1 MHVQIPTTMAFVLCD
16 ESIGGVGVIILAAL
30 VVAAAGVILK
40 LRLSF
45 AALRKIFIIA
55 TVVCFAAMAAV
66 ALIGLELYSE
76 LIREHGITEWLTVDF
91 LLAACVIGVVATARI
106 ARRGRPLP
114 IGLFLAYGYF
124 VAFYREL
131 EWGAAFTGGERL
143 WRRRHLINPRAY
155 WDISYFEK
163 FSRKLD
169 VPRFPEALYAVHM
182 ITAGLLILLGAIAVV
197 YIIRHRE
204 TFLKQMRKLSAT
216 VYGRYF
222 LLGLGGYLG
231 AHVIGKIIHWIH
243 EAMHVTGF
251 PHRLVEEPFELA
263 GAMAFFFS
271 MLAMWRAGG
280 RWKSEGLISDA
291 DSGRERE

>member
-1 MHVQIPTTMAFVLCD
+1 MHVQIPIAMASVLCD
-16 ESIGGVGVIILAAL
+16 ESIGGVGVLTLAAL
-30 VVAAAGVILK
+30 VVAAAVVMLK

-55 TVVCFAAMAAV
+55 SIVCFVVMGTV
-66 ALIGLELYSE
+66 AIIGLELLSE
-76 LIREHGITEWLTVDF
+76 LIREHGIAEWLAVDF
-91 LLAACVIGVVATARI
+91 LLAACVIGVVATVRI

-114 IGLFLAYGYF
+114 VGLFLAYGYF

-131 EWGAAFTGGERL
+131 EWGAAFTGGRRL

-169 VPRFPEALYAVHM
+169 NLRPPETLYAVHL

-204 TFLKQMRKLSAT
+204 IFVKQMRKLPAT
-216 VYGRYF
+216 TYGRYF

-251 PHRLVEEPFELA
+251 PHRLVEEPLELW

-271 MLAMWRAGG
+271 MLAMWLAVA
-280 RWKSEGLISDA
+280 KSNQTRRSFN
-291 DSGRERE
+291 RN